1 MAKPDDEISQIEAR
15 NRGMFGWTV
24 TPIPGLGVHC
34 IPIGD
39 TRDHMDEDCPCRPV
53 KSLETGFW
61 MHNSFD
67 GREAFEEGER
77 KPS

>member
-1 MAKPDDEISQIEAR
+1 MS
-15 NRGMFGWTV
+15 WTIV
-24 TPIPGLGVHC
+24 AVPGLGVHC
-34 IPIGD
+34 VPVGD
-39 TRDHMDEDCPCRPV
+39 LRDHMDEDCPCKPV
-53 KSLETGFW
+53 KNEDGLW

>member
-39 TRDHMDEDCPCRPV
+39 TRDHMDED
-53 KSLETGFW
+53 
-61 MHNSFD
+61 
-67 GREAFEEGER
+67 
-77 KPS
+77 